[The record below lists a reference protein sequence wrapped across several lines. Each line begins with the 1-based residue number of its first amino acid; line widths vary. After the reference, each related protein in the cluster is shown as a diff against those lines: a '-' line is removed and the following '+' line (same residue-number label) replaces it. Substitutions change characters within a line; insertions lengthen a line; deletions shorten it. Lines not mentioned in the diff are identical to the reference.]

1 MTTPDNASEIG
12 PTDPRPD
19 KLPGAAPV
27 EPSEVEPEP
36 PRAPEP
42 ESKQAGEGTAPL
54 FPIAGIGASAGGLE
68 ACRRL
73 LTALPTDTGLG
84 FVIVSHLDPDHH
96 SMLASLL
103 SNATKMPV
111 IEVGASVRVAPNHCY
126 VIPPNRNLGIH
137 DGVLHTLD
145 RQLEQGRHLSVDY
158 FLRTLADDIGER
170 SIGIVLSGTASDGT
184 EGLKAVKA
192 AGGITFA
199 QDQASAEHFGMP
211 GSAIEAGCVDFTL
224 SPEEIAL
231 ELARL
236 ARQPYIH
243 RRHPHEADALARDDD
258 LLGKLFLLLRN
269 RTGNDFTHYKRTT
282 VLRRVHRRM
291 AVHKLSRL
299 VDYLHLMQ
307 RQPTETD
314 RLFDDLLI
322 NVTGFF
328 REPEAFEALHAV
340 AFPRLFG
347 ERDARRPVRIW
358 VPGCSTGEEVYSLAI
373 AMLEFLGD
381 GAASA
386 PVQIFATD
394 IDAKAIEQA
403 RTGIYTDAV
412 VAELPTGRLRRFF
425 TQATGGWRIIKAIR
439 DLCVF
444 ATQNLVKDP
453 PFSKLDLICC
463 RNLMIYL
470 GPVLQERA
478 LQVFHYALEPHGF
491 LLLGN
496 SESIGGRADLF
507 YLVDKTHKLYQTKT
521 SLGRVNYAFVPRMF
535 EPASTSRGAQ
545 RPAVGVP
552 GVDIAAAAKR
562 LIMQQYA
569 PPGVVIAR
577 DLQILH
583 FCCETGPFLNPTPGM
598 ASLHLLK
605 LARPELAVDLR
616 TTVHRAIQSNAAV
629 CERCVRYASAGGEG
643 RVNIHVQ
650 PMRESIDG
658 EPLLLV
664 LFEAVMPVLGDDP
677 SEHDS
682 QRVAILEQE
691 LASTR
696 DYMQSIIQELEGANE
711 ELKSA
716 NEEIQSA
723 NEELQSTN
731 EELETA
737 KEELQSTNEE
747 LATVNDELESRN
759 LDLGAVN
766 SDLTNLLAS
775 VNLPILILGRDLNI
789 RQFTPQARPLL
800 NLISADVGR
809 PIRHLK
815 PNVDIPGLE
824 ERAMAV
830 IEDMMPQELEAQD
843 GTGHW
848 YSVRMRPYKTLDNRV
863 DGVVMAFI
871 DIDSLKTADALREHL
886 SREQRLSAVVR
897 DADDAMTVQ
906 RLDGAIQAWNPAA
919 ERIYGYTEQQAL
931 AMNIAALIPLERRD
945 QHQAMMTRLR
955 GGERIIP
962 FETERLG
969 ADGRRLRLW
978 LNMITLLNADGSPY
992 AFASIERPVSN
1003 G

>member
-1 MTTPDNASEIG
+1 VLLRPSL
-12 PTDPRPD
+12 TDPRPD
-19 KLPGAAPV
+19 KLPV
-27 EPSEVEPEP
+27 EPSEVEPSEKVPLETSGKVPVTPPLRQVEPAP

-96 SMLASLL
+96 SMLAALL
-103 SNATKMPV
+103 SKATKMPV

-211 GSAIEAGCVDFTL
+211 GSAIAAGCVDFTL

-243 RRHPHEADALARDDD
+243 RRHPLEADGSAQDDD

-269 RTGNDFTHYKRTT
+269 RSGNDFTHYKRTT

-299 VDYLHLMQ
+299 ADYLHLMQ

-340 AFPRLFG
+340 AFPRLFA

-381 GAASA
+381 GAATV

-470 GPVLQERA
+470 GRCCRSGHCRCFTMPSSRTDFCCSATPSPSAAV
-478 LQVFHYALEPHGF
+478 PIC
-491 LLLGN
+491 
-496 SESIGGRADLF
+496 SIWWIRR
-507 YLVDKTHKLYQTKT
+507 T
-521 SLGRVNYAFVPRMF
+521 SSIRP
-535 EPASTSRGAQ
+535 
-545 RPAVGVP
+545 RPALAESTTPSYRGCST
-552 GVDIAAAAKR
+552 
-562 LIMQQYA
+562 
-569 PPGVVIAR
+569 PPAR
-577 DLQILH
+577 R
-583 FCCETGPFLNPTPGM
+583 P
-598 ASLHLLK
+598 
-605 LARPELAVDLR
+605 ARR
-616 TTVHRAIQSNAAV
+616 SR
-629 CERCVRYASAGGEG
+629 RSA
-643 RVNIHVQ
+643 
-650 PMRESIDG
+650 
-658 EPLLLV
+658 
-664 LFEAVMPVLGDDP
+664 
-677 SEHDS
+677 
-682 QRVAILEQE
+682 
-691 LASTR
+691 T
-696 DYMQSIIQELEGANE
+696 
-711 ELKSA
+711 
-716 NEEIQSA
+716 
-723 NEELQSTN
+723 
-731 EELETA
+731 
-737 KEELQSTNEE
+737 
-747 LATVNDELESRN
+747 
-759 LDLGAVN
+759 
-766 SDLTNLLAS
+766 
-775 VNLPILILGRDLNI
+775 
-789 RQFTPQARPLL
+789 
-800 NLISADVGR
+800 
-809 PIRHLK
+809 
-815 PNVDIPGLE
+815 
-824 ERAMAV
+824 
-830 IEDMMPQELEAQD
+830 
-843 GTGHW
+843 
-848 YSVRMRPYKTLDNRV
+848 
-863 DGVVMAFI
+863 
-871 DIDSLKTADALREHL
+871 
-886 SREQRLSAVVR
+886 
-897 DADDAMTVQ
+897 
-906 RLDGAIQAWNPAA
+906 
-919 ERIYGYTEQQAL
+919 
-931 AMNIAALIPLERRD
+931 
-945 QHQAMMTRLR
+945 
-955 GGERIIP
+955 
-962 FETERLG
+962 
-969 ADGRRLRLW
+969 
-978 LNMITLLNADGSPY
+978 
-992 AFASIERPVSN
+992 PVSRSLPPRTV
-1003 G
+1003 